1 MRSKDVARYF
11 YIDILKF
18 ICAFLVICIHAPF
31 LGAVGQYI
39 IAISR
44 CAVPIFF
51 MISGYFNASKNSEK
65 NYQKQIKK
73 LLILL
78 IYANIIY
85 FLFDLAK
92 AIFNQSVENFM
103 IETINLKNLFKFIV
117 FNESPFSAH
126 LWYLSA
132 ILYVTIIDNIV
143 EKKKLKKYIYNI
155 IPILLMVDLIFG
167 KYSILIFD
175 REFPYILVRNFI
187 FVGLPYY
194 YIGNFISENQAKI
207 IERIKANKLIIYI
220 ILFTFTTIIE
230 HYVLIKLDCN
240 ATRDHYISTSLLAIS
255 MFLYFLKN
263 DTIKHRYSNI
273 FIKKI
278 LKKIQL
284 IGQKHSLNIYVYHPI
299 ILAFIY
305 HITISN
311 LTPIITLFVS
321 IIFSIVLKKINNEI
335 LYLKEKYK

>member
-1 MRSKDVARYF
+1 MRSKNVARYF

-31 LGAVGQYI
+31 SGVIGQYI
-39 IAISR
+39 TAIAR

-51 MISGYFNASKNSEK
+51 MISGYFNSSKVSK
-65 NYQKQIKK
+65 ANYKKQIKK
-73 LLILL
+73 ILILL

-85 FLFDLAK
+85 FIFDLGK
-92 AIFNQSVENFM
+92 AILNNSTEKF
-103 IETINLKNLFKFIV
+103 ILETINLKSFFKFV
-117 FNESPFSAH
+117 FLNESPLSAH

-132 ILYVTIIDNIV
+132 ILYVIIIAYIV
-143 EKKKLKKYIYNI
+143 ERKNLKKYIYAI
-155 IPILLMVDLIFG
+155 IPILLLIDLIFG
-167 KYSILIFD
+167 KYSILIFG
-175 REFPYILVRNFI
+175 REFSYVLVRNFI
-187 FVGLPYY
+187 FVGIPYY

-255 MFLYFLKN
+255 LFLYFLKN

-305 HITISN
+305 HITISD